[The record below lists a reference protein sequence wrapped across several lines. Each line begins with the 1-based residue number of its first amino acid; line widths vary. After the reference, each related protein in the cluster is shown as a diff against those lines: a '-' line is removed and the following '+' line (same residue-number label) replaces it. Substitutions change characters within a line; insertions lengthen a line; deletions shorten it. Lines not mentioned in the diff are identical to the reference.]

1 MLALVARGGKAHID
15 RARPEPEAR
24 AGESRIA
31 VRLAGVCA
39 TDLEILRGYMGFE
52 GIPGHEFVGIAIDG
66 PLAGKRVVGEINAA
80 CRQCERCARGLDRH
94 CAHRTVLG
102 ILGRDGAFAQMLRLP
117 SCNLL
122 EVPKAVS
129 DEAAVFV
136 EPLAAAFAILEQVP
150 ILRGTRVAVLG
161 DGRLGILCTWALA
174 ASGARVTAMGRHRMK
189 LDLAGKPVPDAF
201 PTERILLRDISTERA
216 LDGGTILERCGGPF
230 PVVVDATGSPL
241 GLKSALELVEP
252 RGTIVLKT
260 TTREAPPESLA
271 RIVIDEIRV
280 VGSRCG
286 RFAPALDAL
295 ARGQLD
301 PTGLIH
307 GRLPLEQGV
316 EALDRAGQPGTLK
329 VLLEMPRT

>member
-1 MLALVARGGKAHID
+1 MLALVARGGNAQMD

-24 AGESRIA
+24 VGESRIA

-80 CRQCERCARGLDRH
+80 CGQCERCARGLDRH

-117 SCNLL
+117 NCNLL
-122 EVPKAVS
+122 EVPDAVS
-129 DEAAVFV
+129 NEAAVFV

-150 ILRGTRVAVLG
+150 IVRGTRVAVMG
-161 DGRLGILCTWALA
+161 DGRLGILCTWVLA
-174 ASGARVTAMGRHRMK
+174 SSGARVTAIGRHRAK
-189 LDLAGKPVPDAF
+189 LALAGLPVPGAF
-201 PTERILLRDISTERA
+201 QIEQIQLHDVSTENLASSSA
-216 LDGGTILERCGGPF
+216 LVERCGGPF

-286 RFAPALDAL
+286 RFAPALEAL

-301 PTGLIH
+301 PMPLIH

-316 EALDRAGQPGTLK
+316 EALDRAGRPGALK
-329 VLLEMPRT
+329 ILLEMPRT